1 LSVFI
6 FGETF
11 SQNTISL
18 GVKTGASSTNSLFS
32 TSTTTNK
39 YSRTLSIYSVPE
51 IIAAGGTAGII
62 SSLAWEKN
70 GTGEYLFGD
79 IYIKIYLKHR
89 TDSLWPASPVPVW
102 DTEIVNATEV
112 FTSSTYS
119 FPAGTGWKEI
129 VFTNNF
135 TWNGTDHLVVMV
147 EFYRPSTPTAEIT
160 WGRSTDASKNATRVG
175 SASLSAL
182 VMLINS
188 NRPIVQLTFTTP
200 SDPLTSLTV
209 STQASVPAVINT
221 VGGTLQMVSTVLP
234 STANQNVNWSI
245 VPVTGD
251 ASISSSGL
259 VTAVLNGTVWAKAV
273 SVQNPSFADSL
284 LITITNQPIPIN
296 SVVVS
301 TQGGVPAQI
310 STVGGSLQMI
320 ATILPANA
328 IQDVVWSLINVTANA
343 SITANGLVT
352 AISNGSVWAKAVST
366 QDPSK
371 ADSMLITITNQPI
384 PVQSV
389 LISTQGSVPAIINTT
404 AGTLQLIAA
413 VLPYTANQNV
423 TWSITQQTGQATISS
438 NGLVSAVLNGT
449 VWAKATSVFDNTK
462 SDSLQITITNQ
473 ETGINNENSNYKLL
487 LYPNP
492 ILNSEVFVEFS
503 KEINYLEV
511 TIFDTMG
518 RLVKTV
524 EINSQKSKVNLQ
536 GIESGIYIMKFKN
549 NEIQTERS
557 IIIL

>member
-1 LSVFI
+1 MKRKIALLFFISVFI

-18 GVKTGASSTNSLFS
+18 GIKTGASSTNSLFS

-39 YSRTLSIYSVPE
+39 YSRTLSIYSVAE

-62 SSLAWEKN
+62 SKLAWEKN

-79 IYIKIYLKHR
+79 AYIKIYLKHR
-89 TDSLWPASPVPVW
+89 ADSLWPSSPVPVW

-112 FTSSTYS
+112 FTSSNYS

-147 EFYRPSTPTAEIT
+147 EFYRPSTPTAEIS

-175 SASLSAL
+175 STSLSAL

-188 NRPIVQLTFTTP
+188 NRPIVQLTFTIP

-209 STQASVPAVINT
+209 STQASVPAEINT
-221 VGGTLQMVSTVLP
+221 VGGTLQMVSTILP

-245 VPVTGD
+245 VPVTGE
-251 ASISSSGL
+251 AIISSSGL

-296 SVVVS
+296 NVVVS
-301 TQGGVPAQI
+301 TQGGVPAEI
-310 STVGGSLQMI
+310 NVVGGSLQMI
-320 ATILPANA
+320 ANVLPANA
-328 IQDVVWSLINVTANA
+328 IQDVVWSLINVNGTA
-343 SITANGLVT
+343 SISSNGLVT
-352 AISNGSVWAKAVST
+352 AISNGTVLAKAVST

-371 ADSMLITITNQPI
+371 ADSMLITITNQPV

-389 LISTQGSVPAIINTT
+389 LISTQGSVPAAINVH
-404 AGTLQLIAA
+404 AGTLQLVAA
-413 VLPYTANQNV
+413 VLPYTANQGV
-423 TWSITQQTGQATISS
+423 IWSIIQETGQATISQS
-438 NGLVSAVLNGT
+438 GMVSAIINGT
-449 VWAKATSVFDNTK
+449 VWAKATSVFDNSK
-462 SDSLQITITNQ
+462 SDSLQII
-473 ETGINNENSNYKLL
+473 
-487 LYPNP
+487 
-492 ILNSEVFVEFS
+492 
-503 KEINYLEV
+503 
-511 TIFDTMG
+511 
-518 RLVKTV
+518 
-524 EINSQKSKVNLQ
+524 
-536 GIESGIYIMKFKN
+536 
-549 NEIQTERS
+549 IQCR
-557 IIIL
+557 